1 MPYFNYHAQAKKLI
15 LEGKL
20 KEYYF
25 SDSYNSIS
33 PALVL
38 IFDDTKHPAMPI
50 REHRWSEYLPLLE
63 KLGKGKRREQEF
75 RGF

>member
-1 MPYFNYHAQAKKLI
+1 MPYFNYHAKAKKLI

-25 SDSYNSIS
+25 TDSYNSIS

-38 IFDDTKHPAMPI
+38 IFNDPKRPAMPI
-50 REHRWSEYLPLLE
+50 REHRWSEYEPLLE
-63 KLGKGKRREQEF
+63 KFGIGKRRK
-75 RGF
+75 

>member
-1 MPYFNYHAQAKKLI
+1 MPYFNYHAKAKKLI

-20 KEYYF
+20 KEYRF
-25 SDSYNSIS
+25 CESYNSIS

-38 IFDDTKHPAMPI
+38 IFDDPKHPAMPI

-63 KLGKGKRREQEF
+63 KFGKGERREQDF
-75 RGF
+75 REH